1 MAARGGIVL
10 QTGRGHR
17 FLPAEVATA
26 VVPAATVVPVPGL
39 AWPAV
44 GLVLTEDRVA
54 TVLQVGSLSSDHM
67 IICEIDGG
75 SVALAGARVVATGMF
90 VACGNAGVEWEGH
103 RADDLDVRSL
113 TRQVEASI
121 WRAGGLRAEEK
132 QG

>member
-1 MAARGGIVL
+1 MVARGGIVL
-10 QTGRGHR
+10 ETGRGHR

-54 TVLQVGSLSSDHM
+54 TVLQVGSLGSEHM
-67 IICEIDGG
+67 IVCQIDGG
-75 SVALAGARVVATGMF
+75 SVALAGARVVATGVF
-90 VACGNAGVEWEGH
+90 SGDDEGVEWQGMRAEG
-103 RADDLDVRSL
+103 LDVRAL
-113 TRQVEASI
+113 TREAEASI
-121 WRAGGLRAEEK
+121 WRASGLGGEEK